1 MTTPTPPGGDDPTTA
16 LPQTPPTGQPFPDA
30 AGQPGAQPGVADSGS
45 GSGATPP
52 PGAAGPTPP
61 PIPPKDQKDKTLPW
75 KIATGVLALTTIGLG
90 AWGLST
96 NSKLNDLQASTD
108 QEIAA
113 LQQQVQQI
121 SETAGKKESE
131 QAKEIAALRGKVSE
145 YKGNLKVDT
154 AKIKQESGE
163 INQLSNEYK
172 AAQARA
178 QRKEGNLQAQL
189 TAAQAEAALAKKC
202 ASVMASGLIKI
213 YEDVPTIV
221 TYKEVDAVL
230 KEASADCGDV
240 VSVQVP

>member
-16 LPQTPPTGQPFPDA
+16 LPQTPPTGQPFPD
-30 AGQPGAQPGVADSGS
+30 VADQ
-45 GSGATPP
+45 SGAPRP

-96 NSKLNDLQASTD
+96 NSKLNNLQASTD
-108 QEIAA
+108 QQIAA